1 MDLKRLNRYDVL
13 VMKAARLGLVSK
25 LTASLS
31 VPVLSPQNIT
41 TSLTRLVR
49 LGFLQ
54 EQHVAKI
61 EKKGRPEKVYR
72 LTQDGVGWLHRNGFD
87 NVVGLTSS
95 DPLELAH
102 RYCQAL
108 VGALTPDGT
117 KVEFEKI
124 FLLADGR
131 NVRIDVV
138 VPLSD
143 GAVQFIEIEQRL
155 ERNNLARAVEKFER
169 LGEFFRREAG
179 REVYRS
185 DVLFIFN
192 LSAAALPKTLR
203 LWQEALGSVFPGNTP
218 IPFTP
223 RYTTIDTFIS
233 DPAFT
238 DLERFPLIEKRE
250 GVVHPS
256 SSGGGVLDYKAA
268 PHTKQVLA
276 MMDGIKRDPVNLHS
290 HEAEQLTGFCEI
302 AMNIYR
308 KSMRKDS
315 PTRKYA
321 AFPHES
327 VQALRDFLHLP
338 PNAALLR
345 ELKKGYAWI
354 ESRKSGLILY
364 RDAVTRLIWD
374 VIMRHFGIG
383 RGGPLDIF
391 VGIPD
396 LGEKA
401 SGITIDVILEKSEE
415 LRLPWTSGDE
425 TYEDAISWMLTAL
438 FLYPVDLGLADSL
451 WESSRRKG
459 GERGSVTVN
468 L

>member
-1 MDLKRLNRYDVL
+1 MGLKLNRHDVF
-13 VMKAARLGLVSK
+13 VMKAAYAGLVSK
-25 LTASLS
+25 LTAGLS
-31 VPVLSPQNIT
+31 APALSPQNIT
-41 TSLTRLVR
+41 TSLTRLVH

-54 EQHVAKI
+54 EQRIAKI

-72 LTQDGVGWLHRNGFD
+72 VTQAGVDWLRENGFD
-87 NVVGLTSS
+87 DVVEMTSS
-95 DPLELAH
+95 DPIELAH

-117 KVEFEKI
+117 KVEFEKV

-138 VPLSD
+138 VPLAD
-143 GAVQFIEIEQRL
+143 GSMQFIEIEQRL
-155 ERNNLARAVEKFER
+155 ERNHLARAVEKFER

-179 REVYRS
+179 RGVYRS

-192 LSAAALPKTLR
+192 LSAAALPQTLR
-203 LWQEALGSVFPGNTP
+203 LWQEALARAFPAQADP
-218 IPFTP
+218 PFTP
-223 RYTTIDTFIS
+223 RCATIDTFVS
-233 DPAFT
+233 NPAFT
-238 DLERFPLIEKRE
+238 ELRFPLIEKRD
-250 GVVHPS
+250 GGAVQMS
-256 SSGGGVLDYKAA
+256 SNIGGVLDYRAA
-268 PHTKQVLA
+268 PYTKDVLA
-276 MMDGIKRDPVNLHS
+276 MLDEVRLEPVKLPS
-290 HEAEQLTGFCEI
+290 HEAEQLAGFCEI

-308 KSMRKDS
+308 RSMRKDS

-327 VQALRDFLHLP
+327 IQALRGLLHLP
-338 PNAALLR
+338 VNAGLLR

-374 VIMRHFGIG
+374 VVMRHFGIG
-383 RGGPLDIF
+383 QEGPLKIF

-396 LGEKA
+396 LAEKA
-401 SGITIDVILEKSEE
+401 STIMIEVILEKSEE

-451 WESSRRKG
+451 WASPKRKG
-459 GERGSVTVN
+459 DKQGKV
-468 L
+468 